1 MMAEDQ
7 DMNEKEEVSMNENV
21 ETEQDNLEAE
31 EDVVTEPTWEDK
43 YNEMNEK
50 FLRLYAEFDNYRRRT
65 NKEKIDLIGSATS
78 GVMKEMI
85 PVMDDFERA
94 IENNK
99 VAEDIELVKEGF
111 GLIYN
116 KFRGILEAKGLKVME
131 SKGQPFDS
139 DFHEAIANVPAP
151 SESDK
156 GKVIDDVE
164 KGYLLN
170 EKVVRFAKVVV
181 GQ

>member
-7 DMNEKEEVSMNENV
+7 EMNEKEEVSMDENV
-21 ETEQDNLEAE
+21 ETAQDNLEVE
-31 EDVVTEPTWEDK
+31 NEVVVEPTWEEK

-99 VAEDIELVKEGF
+99 VADDINLVKEGF

-116 KFRGILEAKGLKVME
+116 KFKGVLDAKGLKVME

-151 SESDK
+151 TELDK

-170 EKVVRFAKVVV
+170 DKVVRFAKVVV